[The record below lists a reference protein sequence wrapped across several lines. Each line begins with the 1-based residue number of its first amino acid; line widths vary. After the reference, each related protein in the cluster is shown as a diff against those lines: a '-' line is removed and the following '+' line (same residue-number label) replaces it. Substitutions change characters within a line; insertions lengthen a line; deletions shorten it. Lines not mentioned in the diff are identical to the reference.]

1 MGKSLEFTTQEQL
14 GHVCDFVICDCVS
27 EFDDGGNG
35 IGGGSYTDFDDNE
48 QGNGN
53 NILFIVV
60 WKMIND

>member
-35 IGGGSYTDFDDNE
+35 IGGE
-48 QGNGN
+48 V
-53 NILFIVV
+53 ILILMTMNKAMAIISFSLLFG
-60 WKMIND
+60 K